1 MNKNVQDQKLEMESI
16 KNTETEGI
24 LEMKNVGTWAGPLE
38 HHHRIQEMEEIPQIQ

>member
-24 LEMKNVGTWAGPLE
+24 LEMKNVGT
-38 HHHRIQEMEEIPQIQ
+38 